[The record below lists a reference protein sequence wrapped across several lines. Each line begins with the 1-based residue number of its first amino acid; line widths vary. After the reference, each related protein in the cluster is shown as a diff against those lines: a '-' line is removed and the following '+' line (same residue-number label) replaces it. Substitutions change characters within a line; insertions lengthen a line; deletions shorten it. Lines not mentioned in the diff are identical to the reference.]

1 MRVLFLHRNF
11 PAQYRHVAAALAA
24 DKANQVVFGTRDSD
38 GDIPG
43 VTRVLFTPTRGVR
56 PETHPYLRSTEE
68 AVLDGQ
74 AVFRVCAQLREQGF
88 VPDLV
93 CAHSGWGPGLYAK
106 DVFPKSK
113 LLVYFEWYYHGRG
126 GDADFIDPQ
135 AMDDDTA
142 CRIRTRNAPLLL
154 DLADCDRGIC
164 PTAFQRDQ
172 FPAVFHPKL
181 TVLHDGIDTDYF
193 TPAPGTKLVLPKLD
207 LSGAAEIVTYA
218 TRGMEPYRG
227 FPQFMRAAALLLKR
241 RPGLHIVVAGNDT
254 VAYSR
259 KLPAG
264 QSYKQQALDEL
275 GDADLSRLHFTGAL
289 PYGQYLQLLRASA
302 AHIYLT
308 VPFVLSWSLLESMA
322 AGCVV
327 VGSDTAPVREVIE
340 NGRNGLLV
348 DFFSPEAIAA
358 QVIWALDHRREAEKI
373 RAAARDFI
381 VQHYALADLL
391 PRQIALLREVAGV

>member
-43 VTRVLFTPTRGVR
+43 VTKVLFTPTRGVR

-74 AVFRVCAQLREQGF
+74 AVFRVCAQLRDQGF

-126 GDADFIDPQ
+126 GDADFIDPKSV
-135 AMDDDTA
+135 DDDTA

-154 DLADCDRGIC
+154 DLADCDRGLC

-172 FPAVFHPKL
+172 VPAIFHPKL
-181 TVLHDGIDTDYF
+181 TVLHDGIDTEYF
-193 TPAPGTKLVLPKLD
+193 TPAPGAKLVLPKLD

-348 DFFSPEAIAA
+348 DFFSPDAIADK
-358 QVIWALDHRREAEKI
+358 VGWALDHPQDAARL
-373 RAAARDFI
+373 RAAAREFI
-381 VQHYALADLL
+381 VARYALADLL
-391 PRQIALLREVAGV
+391 PRQIALMREVAGL